1 MGKLICLPMAIRQAV
16 AACLA
21 VACAAFAPL
30 HSTGTAYCLHAPE
43 AARRVPP
50 GACAASKQ
58 RCCSDAE
65 GGPGAAER
73 HDPSAARRRQ
83 INYMVHQLS
92 RLGADLGECVRV
104 VRVALSV

>member
-1 MGKLICLPMAIRQAV
+1 MSNNLPMAIRQAV

-58 RCCSDAE
+58 GRCSD
-65 GGPGAAER
+65 
-73 HDPSAARRRQ
+73 DPSAARRRQ